1 VIFSYAIPVIIV
13 ANVPTRLLIRAF
25 ESPFHGFLQLASVS
39 ILIVYATRLF
49 WRFALR
55 RYSSASS

>member
-1 VIFSYAIPVIIV
+1 MFHMV
-13 ANVPTRLLIRAF
+13 AAGSAALLMSR
-25 ESPFHGFLQLASVS
+25 V
-39 ILIVYATRLF
+39 F